1 MRIVLSFLTRLPV
14 GSFTTEHYFRD
25 LGRRAPLFPLAGLV
39 IGLLSAAAAWLAG
52 LGFGEPVGVVAAMV
66 VNVAVTGG
74 LHLDGLMDTADG
86 IMSHRSR
93 ERMLEIMHD
102 SRIGAMAVIAVL
114 MVVLLRFA
122 LLAATPAPQLW
133 RALVIAPVLGRA
145 AVVAAAGLSPQ
156 ACAGADLD
164 GRGLGAD
171 FAANITRGGLMM
183 ALVIAVVAAA
193 VIGGWRGA
201 AASVTAG
208 IVAGLSARGLIRTLR
223 GLTGDT
229 LGAINELSE
238 IAALA
243 AFAFIPRGFR

>member
-52 LGFGEPVGVVAAMV
+52 LGFGRPVDLVAAIV

-86 IMSHRSR
+86 VMSHRSR
-93 ERMLEIMHD
+93 ERMLEIMRD
-102 SRIGAMAVIAVL
+102 SHIGAMAVISAL
-114 MVVLLRFA
+114 MDVLLRFA
-122 LLAATPAPQLW
+122 LLAAAPTRQLW
-133 RALVIAPVLGRA
+133 RPLIVAPALGRA

-156 ACAGADLD
+156 ANAGADQGD
-164 GRGLGAD
+164 RGLGAG
-171 FAANITRGGLMM
+171 FAASITRGGLVM
-183 ALVIAVVAAA
+183 ALAIAVVAAA

-201 AASVTAG
+201 AASIMAG
-208 IVAGLSARGLIRTLR
+208 IVAGLSARGLIRTLGGPDR
-223 GLTGDT
+223 RHSG
-229 LGAINELSE
+229 SHQ
-238 IAALA
+238 
-243 AFAFIPRGFR
+243 